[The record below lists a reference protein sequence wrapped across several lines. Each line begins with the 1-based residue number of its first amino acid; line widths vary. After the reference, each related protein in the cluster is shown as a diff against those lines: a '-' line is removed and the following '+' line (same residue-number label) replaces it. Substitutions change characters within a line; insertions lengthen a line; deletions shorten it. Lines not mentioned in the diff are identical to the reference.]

1 MLSGI
6 GAVRS
11 GYSNNP
17 TERRRN
23 TVSATIEQPPVRD
36 TRSREGHGRAGY
48 GHAEHGRDEHSVGE
62 LVGQAT
68 EQVSRLV
75 RQEVALAKVELA
87 EKGRRAG
94 RGGGMLGAAG
104 AFAYAGLL
112 ATAFTVGAALSL
124 VLPVWAAALIVT
136 AVLFVVAA
144 VLAALGRAELK
155 KATPAAPEQALD
167 SVKADVEEIKGR
179 AHR

>member
-1 MLSGI
+1 M
-6 GAVRS
+6 
-11 GYSNNP
+11 
-17 TERRRN
+17 T
-23 TVSATIEQPPVRD
+23 ATIEQPPVRD
-36 TRSREGHGRAGY
+36 MRSRDGLSRAEYSRDLHGH
-48 GHAEHGRDEHSVGE
+48 DEHSVGE

-112 ATAFTVGAALSL
+112 ATAFTGGAALSL
-124 VLPVWAAALIVT
+124 VMPVWAAALIIT
-136 AVLFVVAA
+136 AVLFVIAGVLA
-144 VLAALGRAELK
+144 VLGRGQLRQ
-155 KATPAAPEQALD
+155 ATPATPEQALG

>member
-1 MLSGI
+1 M
-6 GAVRS
+6 
-11 GYSNNP
+11 
-17 TERRRN
+17 
-23 TVSATIEQPPVRD
+23 SATIEQPPVRD